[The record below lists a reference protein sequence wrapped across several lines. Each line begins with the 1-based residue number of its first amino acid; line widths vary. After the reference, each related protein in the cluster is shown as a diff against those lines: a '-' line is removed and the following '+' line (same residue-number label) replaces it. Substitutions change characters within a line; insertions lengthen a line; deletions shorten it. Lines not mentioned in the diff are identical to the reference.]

1 MANYDKVPIKNIYY
15 MLCYAWDRLKEKDLA
30 HIGQEEDKDIYNLL
44 TRVLVKRLQLLFKK
58 GFHREYQ
65 PFEEEMGTLRGRLDL
80 KESARNFS
88 FKRGE
93 MVCHFDE
100 ITQDILHN
108 QIINTTL
115 YHLLSN
121 RVIDPQLKQEV
132 RQIYLQFA
140 DISTIKLKPR
150 LFSEIRIHRSNQHYG
165 FLLDICKLLY
175 DCLLINEEDS
185 STGFIDFE
193 RDHMAVAG
201 LFERFVRNFYR
212 KETTGYKVTSETIYW
227 YTEDGVQG
235 LLPKMQTDISLE
247 SPTEKII
254 MDTKFYQNAL
264 RENYG
269 TEKLISGNLYQLF
282 AYLSNNEWKSEKD
295 LRAKGILLY
304 PRVQKDIDVSYM
316 IKGHQVKACTVDLSK
331 SWKTIHQRLLNIIIG

>member
-1 MANYDKVPIKNIYY
+1 

-30 HIGQEEDKDIYNLL
+30 IVGQEEDKDIYNLL
-44 TRVLVKRLQLLFKK
+44 TRVLVKRLQSLFKK
-58 GFHREYQ
+58 GFYREYYL
-65 PFEEEMGTLRGRLDL
+65 FEEELGTLRGRLDF
-80 KESARNFS
+80 KESVRNFS
-88 FKRGE
+88 FKRGK
-93 MVCHFDE
+93 MVCHYDE
-100 ITQDILHN
+100 ITHDILHN
-108 QIINTTL
+108 QIIKTTL

-121 RVIDPQLKQEV
+121 RVIDQNLKQDV
-132 RQIYLQFA
+132 RQMYLQFA
-140 DISTIKLKPR
+140 EVSTIKLRPR
-150 LFSEIRIHRSNQHYG
+150 LFSEVKIHRSNQHYG

-212 KETTGYKVTSETIYW
+212 KETSDYKVTSETIYW
-227 YTEDGVQG
+227 DTEDGFQG

-247 SPTEKII
+247 SQTKKII

-304 PRVQKDIDVSYM
+304 PRVQKDLDVSYT
-316 IKGHQVKACTVDLSK
+316 IKGHQVKVCTVDLSK
-331 SWKTIHQRLLNIIIG
+331 SWKTIHQSLMDIIVF